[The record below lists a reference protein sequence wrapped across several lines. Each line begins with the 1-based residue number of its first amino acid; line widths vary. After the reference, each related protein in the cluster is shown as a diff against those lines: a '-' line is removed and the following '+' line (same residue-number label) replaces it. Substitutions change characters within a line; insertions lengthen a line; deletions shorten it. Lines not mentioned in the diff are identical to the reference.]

1 MIQILVSG
9 GRLCHSRITGVI
21 GVNCVTVI
29 KINVEEGVKFAQ
41 DICHGMA
48 YLHSL
53 EPMITGFDL
62 NPHHVFVRKLLPSG
76 NI

>member
-1 MIQILVSG
+1 MKFDIKRVY
-9 GRLCHSRITGVI
+9 CVC
-21 GVNCVTVI
+21 CVTVI

-62 NPHHVFVRKLLPSG
+62 NPHHVFVR
-76 NI
+76 N